1 MSGIEG
7 YVVTRFQI
15 WGYCKQMNKI
25 LIFNLDL
32 LKDNCYKEPQDKD
45 CFIDNI
51 QTIIENNNA
60 VCFMSRDSNKLS
72 NYKQK
77 YHSYRFYSRDEIKK
91 IILHNKNQKYYFVII
106 SGKEV
111 DFRLAVNNK
120 ILFIVPTW
128 IKLEKKAYYYGIKV
142 DTPTQ
147 LLKFIQTLNNQYNWY
162 SYLQVNSVTSIYSLI
177 DARYNCGMNNYK
189 EKELVKHFQDL
200 LKTGNSRN
208 YLDILFYHF
217 IAAMTCSTVFNDI
230 KLWGMIPS
238 SNCSLNEDIFNFM
251 TQIRYI
257 NGNRLPK
264 NNMSH
269 KNLLI
274 RHKEKPKAHNK
285 YDVTHRVDLGAQDEF
300 ATLKINPEYHKKI
313 NELVANGC
321 FNVCIFDDYMSYG
334 NSFNAVRNLLEHLG
348 ANKIIFVSIGLFRKQ
363 FIKKDYSIDGDVYT
377 PDYTYTL
384 KSTKK
389 LKDFKIN
396 DNAKKEIESLY
407 NIFNS

>member
-1 MSGIEG
+1 MG
-7 YVVTRFQI
+7 V
-15 WGYCKQMNKI
+15 CKKMNKI

-32 LKDNCYKEPQDKD
+32 LKDNCYKESQNKD

-51 QTIIENNNA
+51 KTIIENNNV
-60 VCFMSRDSNKLS
+60 VCFISRDSNNLS

-77 YHSYRFYSRDEIKK
+77 YRSYKFYSRDEIKK
-91 IILHNKNQKYYFVII
+91 IISDSKNQKYYFVII

-128 IKLEKKAYYYGIKV
+128 IKLEEKAHYYGIKV
-142 DTPTQ
+142 DTSTQ
-147 LLKFIQTLNNQYNWY
+147 LLKFIQTLNNQYSWY
-162 SYLQVNSVTSIYSLI
+162 SYLQVDLVTSIYSLI
-177 DARYNCGMNNYK
+177 DARYNYHMNNYK
-189 EKELVKHFQDL
+189 EKKLVKHFQDL

-238 SNCSLNEDIFNFM
+238 SDCSLNKDIFNFM

-264 NNMSH
+264 NNMTN

-274 RHKEKPKAHNK
+274 RHKEKSKAHNK
-285 YDVTHRVDLGAQDEF
+285 YDATHRVNLGAQDEF
-300 ATLKINPEYHKKI
+300 TTLKINPEYHKKI

-348 ANKIIFVSIGLFRKQ
+348 ANKIIFVSIGLFRKK
-363 FIKKDYSIDGDVYT
+363 FIKKDYFINGDVYT
-377 PDYTYTL
+377 PDYTYIL
-384 KSTKK
+384 NSTKE
-389 LKDFKIN
+389 LIDFKIN
-396 DNAKKEIESLY
+396 DNAKKEIASLY